1 MTSEQR
7 DSLNHFFVTTFNKIG
22 MMEESAL
29 KRSGCS
35 DLTLKELHTIEAVAE
50 LEEEGRNTMSQ
61 IAARLSISVGALT
74 TAIQTLVK
82 KGYLERRRPQNDHR
96 IVQVFLTE
104 NGRAAECRHRGF
116 HEEMVQSIG
125 DSLSGDRLDSLIAS
139 LKLLSEFFEN
149 KSEEIRS

>member
-82 KGYLERRRPQNDHR
+82 KGYLERRRPQND
-96 IVQVFLTE
+96 
-104 NGRAAECRHRGF
+104 GRAAECRHRGF